1 MKRKD
6 GRFAGKIGNAANAAW
21 QGAQP
26 VGSKPGEDRSVAR
39 HKTAAPGVT
48 EPALVLH
55 SPNSRLIPHQVPARF
70 RPRTMTD
77 SPALHPLHFTA
88 AIRKQRR
95 IAIVS
100 FRRSQTGETVKN
112 HRARPM

>member
-21 QGAQP
+21 QGAH
-26 VGSKPGEDRSVAR
+26 SVAR
-39 HKTAAPGVT
+39 RKTAAPGVT
-48 EPALVLH
+48 EPALVLR